1 MDITIRPFREDDA
14 AAISALTLAAIRVT
28 GPRGY
33 TPVQIAA
40 WAARHA
46 APERF
51 IARAA
56 QGDVIRLAVGADD
69 RPMAYYLLEADGHL
83 DMLYCHPEHGGQ
95 GLARMLL
102 GEADLVARAMD
113 LTRLFTEAS
122 ELARPVFERAGYRLV
137 ARRDFTIPF
146 EGGEVAIHNYAMEK
160 RLA

>member
-1 MDITIRPFREDDA
+1 M
-14 AAISALTLAAIRVT
+14 T

-33 TPVQIAA
+33 TPEQNAA
-40 WAARHA
+40 WAARHP

-83 DMLYCHPEHGGQ
+83 DMLYCHPDHRGQ
-95 GLARMLL
+95 GLARILL
-102 GEADLVARAMD
+102 GEANLVARAMD

-122 ELARPVFERAGYRLV
+122 ELARPVFERAGFRLV

-146 EGGEVAIHNYAMEK
+146 EGGEVAIHNYAIEK